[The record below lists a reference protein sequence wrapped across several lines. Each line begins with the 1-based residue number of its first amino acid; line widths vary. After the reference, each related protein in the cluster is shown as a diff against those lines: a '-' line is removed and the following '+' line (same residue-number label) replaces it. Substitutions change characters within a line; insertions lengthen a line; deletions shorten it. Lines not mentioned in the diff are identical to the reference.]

1 MVYFSFQVIYNF
13 ERIMYLM
20 SNMDTALV
28 KKMQEDYEEGAV
40 TPDVVVEKVVFVTLT
55 DLPKFLNYCL
65 VFRLINYYFFYK
77 FHGCICFGFFRP

>member
-1 MVYFSFQVIYNF
+1 
-13 ERIMYLM
+13 M

-55 DLPKFLNYCL
+55 YLLTL
-65 VFRLINYYFFYK
+65 TIFYK